1 MSKPLSYLQ
10 VNKNDKNMKVKELIE
25 KLSKFDGELEV
36 YTSLN
41 DGAFVVVG
49 KLEESEVCLEKE
61 LVGDNFEAFE
71 DLRNYEGD
79 WIGGDVVVIN
89 LEF

>member
-1 MSKPLSYLQ
+1 
-10 VNKNDKNMKVKELIE
+10 MKVKELIE

-36 YTSLN
+36 YTSID
-41 DGAFVVVG
+41 DGAFVLVS
-49 KLEESEVCLEKE
+49 KLENSEVNLRNEFVC
-61 LVGDNFEAFE
+61 DNFEE
-71 DLRNYEGD
+71 CDDLRNDEGD

>member
-1 MSKPLSYLQ
+1 
-10 VNKNDKNMKVKELIE
+10 MKVKELIE

-41 DGAFVVVG
+41 DGAFVVVT

-61 LVGDNFEAFE
+61 LVGDNYEDFE
-71 DLRNYEGD
+71 DLRNDEGD